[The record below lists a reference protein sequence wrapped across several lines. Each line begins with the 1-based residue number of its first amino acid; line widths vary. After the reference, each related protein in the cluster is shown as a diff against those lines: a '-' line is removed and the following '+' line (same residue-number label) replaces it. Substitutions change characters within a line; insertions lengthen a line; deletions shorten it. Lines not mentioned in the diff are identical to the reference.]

1 MPGFFPV
8 GGAPVGAL
16 PIESAGSPLDVD
28 IDDTVTL
35 YEATDRILLN
45 VLEDAADGS
54 MALGETELLNVL
66 FTSALILPDAFG
78 AMSLRVNATDTAN
91 GADVTAAE
99 YLPHLKSW
107 VLAGAD
113 ANAKMRFKNTL
124 AESGGFTDTIAVAW
138 NMLLADTGDGD
149 DTIEGTVKR
158 LAALADALAA
168 SAIAD
173 GRLSARVAVAVAA
186 VLEANVGA
194 GWAKTLA
201 DQADILDQV
210 QNILRAMNTV
220 ADSAAIAD
228 TAVGS
233 MILSLVCADDVALA
247 DALAA
252 SGAFNADLSD
262 SALLYCSFRLGGTD
276 YSGWAV
282 NTDLRAVTE
291 HRNQPFD
298 SIVSHQ
304 KGFHYAAGPG
314 GIVQFTGTTD
324 DGEPIEA
331 WFRTFLTDFGT
342 HKFKRA
348 PDIWVGIATDGRM
361 LAKVRTRDP
370 ASGAVLDDWYELV
383 TKQDGNEGNG
393 RAKVGRGLKSVWWG
407 MEVRNIAGSDFR
419 IDEAGMRYL
428 VLDRRQ

>member
-1 MPGFFPV
+1 MPGFCTV

-16 PIESAGSPLDVD
+16 PIEIAGSPLDVD

-113 ANAKMRFKNTL
+113 ANARMKFKNTL
-124 AESGGFTDTIAVAW
+124 AESGGFTDTIAAAW
-138 NMLLADTGDGD
+138 NMLLADSGASTA
-149 DTIEGTVKR
+149 TIEGTVTR
-158 LAALADALAA
+158 MAAIADALAA
-168 SAIAD
+168 SAVAD
-173 GRLSARVAVAVAA
+173 CRLSARVAVAVAA

-194 GWAKTLA
+194 GWTKTLA
-201 DQADILDQV
+201 DQAGILDQV

-220 ADSAAIAD
+220 TDSAAIAD

-233 MILSLVCADDVALA
+233 LRLSLVCADSVAVA
-247 DALAA
+247 DSPNALLRM
-252 SGAFNADLSD
+252 NADIND
-262 SALLYCSFRLGGTD
+262 GVLLYCSFRLGGTE

-291 HRNQPFD
+291 HRNQNFD
-298 SIVSHQ
+298 SIVSHP

-314 GIVQFTGTTD
+314 GIVQITGKDD
-324 DGEPIEA
+324 DGEPIDA
-331 WFRTFLTDFGT
+331 WWRTFLTDFGT
-342 HKFKRA
+342 HKFKRS
-348 PDIWVGIATDGRM
+348 PDIWVGLATDGRM

>member
-1 MPGFFPV
+1 MPGFSTV

-78 AMSLRVNATDTAN
+78 AMSLRVNATDTAD

-113 ANAKMRFKNTL
+113 ANARMKFKNTL
-124 AESGGFTDTIAVAW
+124 AESGGFTDTIAAAW
-138 NMLLADTGDGD
+138 NMLLADSGASTA
-149 DTIEGTVKR
+149 TIEGTVTR
-158 LAALADALAA
+158 MAAIADALAA
-168 SAIAD
+168 SAVAD
-173 GRLSARVAVAVAA
+173 CRLSARVAVAVAA

-201 DQADILDQV
+201 DQSSILDQT
-210 QNILRAMNTV
+210 QNILRAMNTI
-220 ADSAAIAD
+220 ADTAAIAD
-228 TAVGS
+228 GAVGS
-233 MILSLVCADDVALA
+233 MILSLVCADDVTLA

-262 SALLYCSFRLGGTD
+262 SALLYCSFRLGGTE

-298 SIVSHQ
+298 SIVSHP

-324 DGEPIEA
+324 DGTAIDA
-331 WFRTFLTDFGT
+331 YVRTFLTDFGT
-342 HKFKRA
+342 HKFKRV
-348 PDIWVGIATDGRM
+348 PDIWVGLATDGRM

-383 TKQDGNEGNG
+383 TKQDGNEANG

-407 MEVRNIAGSDFR
+407 LELRNIAGSDFR
-419 IDEAGMRYL
+419 IDEAGLRYL

>member
-8 GGAPVGAL
+8 GGAPLGAL
-16 PIESAGSPLDVD
+16 PIEAGAYSDVD
-28 IDDTVTL
+28 LYDTVIL
-35 YEATDRILLN
+35 YDTPEQILLN
-45 VLEDAADGS
+45 VLEDVASGS
-54 MALGETELLNVL
+54 ISLGDTELLNVL

-78 AMSLRVNATDTAN
+78 AMSLRVNVTDTAD
-91 GADVTAAE
+91 GDDVTAAE

-124 AESGGFTDTIAVAW
+124 AESGGFTDTIAAAW
-138 NMLLADTGDGD
+138 NMLLADAGDGD
-149 DTIEGTVKR
+149 DTIEGTVTR
-158 LAALADALAA
+158 MAAIADALAA
-168 SAIAD
+168 SAVAD
-173 GRLSARVAVAVAA
+173 GRLSARVAVAVAV

-194 GWAKTLA
+194 GWTKTLA

-220 ADSAAIAD
+220 ADSVDIAD
-228 TAVGS
+228 GAVGS
-233 MILSLVCADDVALA
+233 MILSLICADGVEVDATP
-247 DALAA
+247 DAL
-252 SGAFNADLSD
+252 LRMISD
-262 SALLYCSFRLGGTD
+262 IDDGALLYCSFRLGGTD

-298 SIVSHQ
+298 SIVSHS
-304 KGFHYAAGPG
+304 KGFHYAAGAG
-314 GIVQFTGTTD
+314 GIVQFTGITD
-324 DGEPIEA
+324 DGTAIDA
-331 WFRTFLTDFGT
+331 YVRTFLTDFGT

-348 PDIWVGIATDGRM
+348 PDIWVGLATDGRM

-370 ASGAVLDDWYELV
+370 ATGAVLDDWYELV

-407 MEVRNIAGSDFR
+407 LELRNIAGADFR
-419 IDEAGMRYL
+419 IDEAGLRYL